1 MKWLPFDF
9 GMFPV
14 DDVGMCVHIYTY
26 FFKYR
31 LTRVMSFT
39 FKFREQFVLT
49 TQTFSVWYFMEL

>member
-1 MKWLPFDF
+1 
-9 GMFPV
+9 
-14 DDVGMCVHIYTY
+14 MCVHIYTY

-39 FKFREQFVLT
+39 FKFREQFVVT